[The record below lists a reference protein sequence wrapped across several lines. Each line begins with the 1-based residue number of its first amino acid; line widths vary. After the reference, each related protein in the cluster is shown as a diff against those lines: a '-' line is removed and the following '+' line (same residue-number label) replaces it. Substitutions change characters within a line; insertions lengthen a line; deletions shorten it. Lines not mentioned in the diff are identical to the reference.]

1 MCLLEGANE
10 KKKREERRQS
20 KCEKAAV
27 GKIRKMTKR
36 SVGMCVWVCLDGSA
50 KQCWQDVLTGPFGT
64 VEVLS
69 VLINEALYPI
79 LHGPIKNWPGVC
91 CTFLLNISSGWSSSR
106 FIDYRKA
113 SKSLFLE
120 PGRNGEVERT
130 RTQQPTH
137 AFKSKSN
144 NEYKDRGNQRLGR
157 KEMLRP
163 PWRAAQFLQ
172 LTPFVIIGR
181 IKALTRM
188 LLLCFFKYTNKI
200 NV

>member
-1 MCLLEGANE
+1 MSAGRSKWE
-10 KKKREERRQS
+10 KEERG
-20 KCEKAAV
+20 EKAKQMWEGSS
-27 GKIRKMTKR
+27 GKNKKDDKEEC
-36 SVGMCVWVCLDGSA
+36 GNACVWVCLDGSA

-137 AFKSKSN
+137 AFKSN
-144 NEYKDRGNQRLGR
+144 NEYKDRGNQRLGS
-157 KEMLRP
+157 
-163 PWRAAQFLQ
+163 
-172 LTPFVIIGR
+172 IIGC
-181 IKALTRM
+181 IKALTRIS
-188 LLLCFFKYTNKI
+188 LLCFFKYTNKI

>member
-10 KKKREERRQS
+10 KKTREERRQS

-130 RTQQPTH
+130 RTQQRLNLNLTMSTKTEVIKGWGEKKC
-137 AFKSKSN
+137 FGL
-144 NEYKDRGNQRLGR
+144 RGERHS
-157 KEMLRP
+157 
-163 PWRAAQFLQ
+163 F
-172 LTPFVIIGR
+172 
-181 IKALTRM
+181 
-188 LLLCFFKYTNKI
+188 YSSHHSS
-200 NV
+200 

>member
-10 KKKREERRQS
+10 KKTREERRQS

-130 RTQQPTH
+130 CTQQPTH

>member
-10 KKKREERRQS
+10 KKTREETRQR

-36 SVGMCVWVCLDGSA
+36 SVGMRVWVCLDGSA

-137 AFKSKSN
+137 AFKSN

-181 IKALTRM
+181 IKELTTM
-188 LLLCFFKYTNKI
+188 SLLCFFKYTNQI

>member
-64 VEVLS
+64 V
-69 VLINEALYPI
+69 EALYPI

-137 AFKSKSN
+137 AFKSN

>member
-10 KKKREERRQS
+10 KKTREERRQS

>member
-10 KKKREERRQS
+10 KKTREERRQS

-188 LLLCFFKYTNKI
+188 SLLCFFKYTNKI